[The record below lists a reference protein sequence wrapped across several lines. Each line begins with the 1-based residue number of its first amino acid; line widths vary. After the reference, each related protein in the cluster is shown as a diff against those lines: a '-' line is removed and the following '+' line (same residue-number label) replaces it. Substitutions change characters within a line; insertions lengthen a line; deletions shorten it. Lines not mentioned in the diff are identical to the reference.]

1 MSLSKC
7 SPLKRGGILT
17 RLSPKYYL
25 KSKAKFR
32 RKIFLTCAL
41 LFLVG
46 ASVPNYNR
54 INEWPLQF
62 LRTGI
67 YHRSHGY
74 LHVRTSLGYWWSGT
88 AGSAT
93 NGHSLDTWT
102 GIVAAQNNNFRGF
115 GFTLRGVGL
124 LIGVAI

>member
-1 MSLSKC
+1 MKQSFMPS
-7 SPLKRGGILT
+7 G
-17 RLSPKYYL
+17 
-25 KSKAKFR
+25 
-32 RKIFLTCAL
+32 
-41 LFLVG
+41 LF
-46 ASVPNYNR
+46 SY
-54 INEWPLQF
+54 WPLQF

-115 GFTLRGVGL
+115 GFALRGVAQIRYFGKD
-124 LIGVAI
+124 I

>member
-1 MSLSKC
+1 MSILYTITPPHVKHFHTSTLS
-7 SPLKRGGILT
+7 
-17 RLSPKYYL
+17 
-25 KSKAKFR
+25 
-32 RKIFLTCAL
+32 
-41 LFLVG
+41 
-46 ASVPNYNR
+46 YNR

-62 LRTGI
+62 LRTGL
-67 YHRSHGY
+67 YHRSYGY

-115 GFTLRGVGL
+115 GFALREV
-124 LIGVAI
+124 V